1 MKLYPES
8 FEIFIRE
15 RIDSTETTITDHT
28 VSSLR
33 SKHVLFFFNR
43 EGLPFLPVG

>member
-33 SKHVLFFFNR
+33 SKHVLFFF
-43 EGLPFLPVG
+43 